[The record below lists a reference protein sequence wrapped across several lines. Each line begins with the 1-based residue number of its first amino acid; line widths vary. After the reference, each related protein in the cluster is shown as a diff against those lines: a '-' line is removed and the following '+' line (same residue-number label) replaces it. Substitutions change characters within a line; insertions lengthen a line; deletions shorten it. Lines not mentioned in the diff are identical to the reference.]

1 MVALCSA
8 HRAQP
13 VNLSLAAVAAGRRRS
28 EAGPNGGTGGGA
40 GKPGL
45 SAELGR
51 LNPFK
56 ERHFPSAQVVSPSVF
71 CSHLG
76 LSLCLQIRCAVK
88 ILFSGDAAGC
98 WMCVKPSL

>member
-13 VNLSLAAVAAGRRRS
+13 VKLSLAAVAAGRRHS
-28 EAGPNGGTGGGA
+28 EVGPNRGTGGGT

>member
-1 MVALCSA
+1 MCSA

-13 VNLSLAAVAAGRRRS
+13 VKLSLAAVAAGRRHS
-28 EAGPNGGTGGGA
+28 EVGPNRGTGGGT